1 MMKRLD
7 DKMKIVFMGTPDFA
21 VASLEEIIK
30 RGYDIN
36 LVITQKDKKRGRGK
50 KMQFTPVKEKALE
63 FGLEVYQ
70 PDDVNSLESLEKLR
84 SINPDI
90 IIVVAYGQ
98 ILRED
103 ILSLPKYGCLNVHAS
118 ILPKYRGAAP
128 INWAIINGEDISG
141 NSIMKMDK
149 GLDTGDVLNRSEI
162 DIDDQ
167 MNAGQLHDILMIDG
181 AKLLIDTLEN
191 IENLSAK
198 KQDDENSSYA
208 PMMDKSLGRID
219 WKKPNIDIYNLI
231 RGTQPWP
238 GSYFFYY
245 GENVKV
251 KKAELSNRQTSS
263 EPGSIIEI
271 DDNGIL
277 VQTGEGCISLKE
289 IQFPGK
295 KSMKVEEY
303 LRGNEI
309 EKIILD

>member
-1 MMKRLD
+1 
-7 DKMKIVFMGTPDFA
+7 MKIVFMGTPDFA